1 MWEHPY
7 RMTHLFAAALPAFL
21 ASLVEFVE
29 ALTIVLAVG
38 VTRGWRSALLG
49 TLGATTLL
57 AALVLAFGPALDRVP
72 IAVLQLAIGI
82 LLLFFG
88 LRWLRKAVL
97 RYAGAIAL
105 HDEATIYAKQMR
117 LLEAAAGRPER
128 IDWIGFITAF
138 KAVALEGLEVV
149 FIVIALGATAGALV
163 PASLGAAVA
172 GVVVVGLGL
181 ALHRPLATVP
191 ENSLKAA
198 VGVMLSA
205 FGTFWTGEGLH
216 VQWPGADLILI
227 ALASGYAAAAALAYV
242 IARGAVR
249 ARSAAT
255 VGA

>member
-1 MWEHPY
+1 
-7 RMTHLFAAALPAFL
+7 MTHLLAAALPAFL
-21 ASLVEFVE
+21 ASIVEFVE

-38 VTRGWRSALLG
+38 VTRGWRSA
-49 TLGATTLL
+49 TLGSLAASALL
-57 AALVLAFGPALDRVP
+57 ALLIIAFGPALARFP
-72 IAVLQLAIGI
+72 IAVLQLVIGI

-117 LLEAAAGRPER
+117 LLAAERGAPEK

-149 FIVIALGATAGALV
+149 FIVIAVGATAGALV
-163 PASLGAAVA
+163 YASAGAALA
-172 GVVVVGLGL
+172 GIFVIGAGF

-191 ENSLKAA
+191 ENTLKFC
-198 VGVMLSA
+198 VGIMLSA

-216 VQWPGADLILI
+216 VAWPGADLILL
-227 ALASGYAAAAALAYV
+227 ALVAGFSAASGIAYLV
-242 IARGAVR
+242 
-249 ARSAAT
+249 ARSSVSARVAT
-255 VGA
+255 RA